1 MARKRSNITALS
13 RLLATS
19 PVPIYAVDEHRK
31 IIYVN
36 GACTEWLGVEVGDL
50 LGRRCGYHTP
60 SEPNEPSHVAARL
73 CPPPEVILGAR
84 TTMEVAR
91 RMSDG
96 RLIRRRA
103 ECLPLGDSASGC
115 SGVLVVVEGKDLDD
129 ATIAVAEEPES
140 RELHQRLR
148 RLVHRDAGRYQLDQ
162 IIGETPAIVQ
172 VREQVQLATTS
183 DCRVVVVGPPGSGRE
198 HIART
203 IHYAGATKDSSP
215 LAPFACSLLD
225 AELLETTVS
234 SFAASC
240 AQLETEQPPALLLLE
255 VDLLPPDAQAV
266 LAGVLSIGELN
277 VRTIATAR
285 TPLIDL
291 AAQGQ
296 FRHDLACELGTLL
309 IQISPLSNRKSD
321 IPLLAQRFLE
331 QTNAKGGKQLSGF
344 SVDAM
349 DQLTSYAW
357 PENIDELREFV
368 RSACET
374 STGPVVQESELP
386 EKIHLTTEAEFR
398 PSRTDESVMLDEFL
412 AEIERELLVRALR
425 HAKGNKAK
433 AARLLGVTRQRVIRR
448 IEFFGLQ

>member
-36 GACTEWLGVEVGDL
+36 GACTEWLGVEVGEL
-50 LGRRCGYHTP
+50 TGRRCDYHTP
-60 SEPNEPSHVAARL
+60 TESEEPIDVAAGL
-73 CPPPEVILGAR
+73 CPPPEVFLGER

-91 RMSDG
+91 QTADG
-96 RLIRRRA
+96 RLNRRQA

-115 SGVLVVVEGKDLDD
+115 SGVVIVVEGEDLDD
-129 ATIAVAEEPES
+129 TAQAVAGETES

-148 RLVHRDAGRYQLDQ
+148 RLIHNVAGRHQLDQ
-162 IIGETPAIVQ
+162 IIGEAPAIVQ
-172 VREQVQLATTS
+172 AREQVQLATTS
-183 DCRVVVVGPPGSGRE
+183 DCRVIVVGPPGSGRE

-203 IHYAGATKDSSP
+203 IHYAGAARDSSP
-215 LAPFACSLLD
+215 LAPLACSLLD

-255 VDLLPPDAQAV
+255 IDLLPPDAQTV
-266 LAGVLSIGELN
+266 LAGVLSIGEMH

-285 TPLIDL
+285 TPLTDL

-296 FRHDLACELGTLL
+296 FRHDLACELGTLV
-309 IQISPLSNRKSD
+309 IQIPPLSSRKSD
-321 IPLLAQRFLE
+321 IPLLTQHFLE
-331 QTNAKGGKQLSGF
+331 QINAKGGKQLSGF

-349 DQLTSYAW
+349 DQLSSYAW
-357 PENIDELREFV
+357 PENVDELREFV
-368 RSACET
+368 RAACAT
-374 STGPVVQESELP
+374 STGPVVQASELP
-386 EKIHLTTEAEFR
+386 EKIQRTAEAEGH
-398 PSRTDESVMLDEFL
+398 PSRPDESVVLDEFL
-412 AEIERELLVRALR
+412 AEIEKELLERALR
-425 HAKGNKAK
+425 QAKGNKAK
-433 AARLLGVTRQRVIRR
+433 TARLLGVTRQRVIRR
-448 IEFFGLQ
+448 IEFFGLK